1 MISVEQLERNVKVSF
16 IKVKEDIAKLREEI
30 ASLREQISKGK

>member
-30 ASLREQISKGK
+30 TSLREQISKGK